1 MKKYNIA
8 VIGGGGREHA
18 ICAQL
23 KKSPR
28 TDNLYCI
35 PGNAGIS
42 GICTCEKLSV
52 FDFDGIEKFCKA
64 NAVDLVFVAPDDP
77 LAKGLVNFLTE
88 KGLRAF
94 GPTREAAQ
102 LESSKVFSKAFM
114 QRHGIPTAKHRSFSD
129 YSEAERYLLEADMPI
144 VLKADGLALGKGVLI
159 CEDRESALKGLKEL
173 MLDGKF
179 GDAGSNIV
187 IEEFLKGREVTV
199 LAFCDGNTVKCMPS
213 SQDHKRAFDGDKGLN
228 TGGMGAFAP
237 SPYFTRAM
245 QEELMNKIALP
256 TVNGLKEEGIIFKG
270 VIYFGLMMTAAGLKA
285 IEYNARFGDPETQV
299 VLPLLKTDFVDIVN
313 ACIDGTLDSLD
324 IEWEDFTAL
333 TVVVASGGY
342 PENVVK
348 GYPVEIG
355 DTRDVEIFHAGTAFD
370 AQGRLVTNGGRVFD
384 VTATGR
390 DIAEAREK
398 VYAQI
403 DKIRFT
409 DARYRKDIGLV

>member
-129 YSEAERYLLEADMPI
+129 YFEAERYLLEADMPI

-270 VIYFGLMMTAAGLKA
+270 VIYFGLMMTAAGLKV

>member
-270 VIYFGLMMTAAGLKA
+270 VIYFGLMMTAAGLKV

>member
-94 GPTREAAQ
+94 GPTHEAAQ

-270 VIYFGLMMTAAGLKA
+270 VIYFGLMMTAAGLKV

>member
-77 LAKGLVNFLTE
+77 LAKGLVDFLTE

-159 CEDRESALKGLKEL
+159 LLHRT
-173 MLDGKF
+173 
-179 GDAGSNIV
+179 I
-187 IEEFLKGREVTV
+187 
-199 LAFCDGNTVKCMPS
+199 
-213 SQDHKRAFDGDKGLN
+213 
-228 TGGMGAFAP
+228 
-237 SPYFTRAM
+237 
-245 QEELMNKIALP
+245 
-256 TVNGLKEEGIIFKG
+256 
-270 VIYFGLMMTAAGLKA
+270 
-285 IEYNARFGDPETQV
+285 NARSTAIRALIRAAWALL
-299 VLPLLKTDFVDIVN
+299 LPVR
-313 ACIDGTLDSLD
+313 TLPVRCKKSL
-324 IEWEDFTAL
+324 
-333 TVVVASGGY
+333 
-342 PENVVK
+342 
-348 GYPVEIG
+348 
-355 DTRDVEIFHAGTAFD
+355 
-370 AQGRLVTNGGRVFD
+370 
-384 VTATGR
+384 
-390 DIAEAREK
+390 
-398 VYAQI
+398 
-403 DKIRFT
+403 
-409 DARYRKDIGLV
+409 

>member
-77 LAKGLVNFLTE
+77 LAKGLVDFLTE

-270 VIYFGLMMTAAGLKA
+270 VIYFGLMMTAAGLKV

-355 DTRDVEIFHAGTAFD
+355 DISDVEIFHAGTAFD

>member
-64 NAVDLVFVAPDDP
+64 NAVNLVFVAPDDP

-270 VIYFGLMMTAAGLKA
+270 VIYFGLMMTAAGLKV

-370 AQGRLVTNGGRVFD
+370 AQGRLVTNGGRIFD

>member
-77 LAKGLVNFLTE
+77 LAKGLVDFLTE

-270 VIYFGLMMTAAGLKA
+270 VIYFGLMMTAAGLKV

>member
-270 VIYFGLMMTAAGLKA
+270 VIYFGLMMTATGLKV

>member
-270 VIYFGLMMTAAGLKA
+270 VIYFGLMMTAAGLKV

-313 ACIDGTLDSLD
+313 ACINGTLDSLD

-384 VTATGR
+384 VTAMGR

>member
-199 LAFCDGNTVKCMPS
+199 LAFCDGTTVKCMPS

-270 VIYFGLMMTAAGLKA
+270 VIYFGLMMTAAGLKV

>member
-1 MKKYNIA
+1 
-8 VIGGGGREHA
+8 
-18 ICAQL
+18 
-23 KKSPR
+23 
-28 TDNLYCI
+28 
-35 PGNAGIS
+35 
-42 GICTCEKLSV
+42 
-52 FDFDGIEKFCKA
+52 
-64 NAVDLVFVAPDDP
+64 
-77 LAKGLVNFLTE
+77 
-88 KGLRAF
+88 
-94 GPTREAAQ
+94 
-102 LESSKVFSKAFM
+102 
-114 QRHGIPTAKHRSFSD
+114 
-129 YSEAERYLLEADMPI
+129 
-144 VLKADGLALGKGVLI
+144 
-159 CEDRESALKGLKEL
+159 
-173 MLDGKF
+173 
-179 GDAGSNIV
+179 
-187 IEEFLKGREVTV
+187 
-199 LAFCDGNTVKCMPS
+199 
-213 SQDHKRAFDGDKGLN
+213 
-228 TGGMGAFAP
+228 
-237 SPYFTRAM
+237 
-245 QEELMNKIALP
+245 MNKIALP

-270 VIYFGLMMTAAGLKA
+270 VIYFGLMMTAAGLKV